1 MAWLDRSKQ
10 RLPNKN
16 YGTAIGSLERFAAMV
31 LPGTRPPELETVAG
45 LATLTGAFIRCRVAP
60 AGFDSAAG
68 SRAAPTRVSSWTAR
82 TARSFSAIEEGL
94 ADTPDPDLFAGHAYT
109 APLCTSCNMS
119 GDPLG
124 SITDWER
131 ARRFAMERDV
141 PLVIRGET
149 AAGAAGSYPIFA
161 IERNRVTIQR
171 EGPRMTEIMAALPAR
186 LFLPAARAA

>member
-1 MAWLDRSKQ
+1 MVRDGTHQGVLLDGPHRA
-10 RLPNKN
+10 L
-16 YGTAIGSLERFAAMV
+16 FA
-31 LPGTRPPELETVAG
+31 
-45 LATLTGAFIRCRVAP
+45 
-60 AGFDSAAG
+60 
-68 SRAAPTRVSSWTAR
+68 
-82 TARSFSAIEEGL
+82 AIEEGL

-161 IERNRVTIQR
+161 IERTRVTIQR
-171 EGPRMTEIMAALPAR
+171 EGPRMTEIMAALPPR
-186 LFLPAARAA
+186 LFAQAA